1 MKRWFRTTTVCCAV
15 VFFISPVCAQQKGGI
30 QMLPPTPL
38 GSTTACPSG
47 TQQVLSYSGTPM
59 GGGQG
64 GINCVPIATDA
75 QGNMAAAGFVQVG
88 PTTTPCSAAR
98 AGSIRFNQATLA
110 FEGCNGTDW
119 QALGG
124 GSGATL
130 VVGGCQLYWSACPSG
145 YRATSYF
152 SPGAYGCC
160 DRCWNPSW
168 RYTVC
173 SQ

>member
-1 MKRWFRTTTVCCAV
+1 MNRLLRTTAACIAAV
-15 VFFISPVCAQQKGGI
+15 LFTSPPSQAQQGGI

-88 PTTTPCSAAR
+88 STTTPCVGVR
-98 AGSIRFNQATLA
+98 AGAIRFNAASYA
-110 FEGCNGTDW
+110 FEGCNGTNW
-119 QALGG
+119 QPLGG
-124 GSGATL
+124 GGGTTL
-130 VVGGCQLYWSACPSG
+130 VVGGCQSYWSACPAG